1 MFVPVNHQVV
11 LCGESLLRQNDFIY
25 FGVKKMVLLKKKRTT
40 QDTINIYIYFF
51 LNTYVLMWSSLIKNK
66 TCQFSTHT
74 VSSLESSDI
83 LDDIH

>member
-51 LNTYVLMWSSLIKNK
+51 KYVCSNVVLLDKEQNLSVLYTHSLKPGI
-66 TCQFSTHT
+66 Q
-74 VSSLESSDI
+74 
-83 LDDIH
+83 